1 MNTEKNED
9 NEAEINLGSEDNDL
23 GLADHKQDEGWHNT
37 LDEDKDNED
46 KDAEMDNDT
55 SDNESNNNDN
65 NNNDDDDDNDD
76 NKSSDSQSS
85 NDSMDNSSKN
95 STRTPPAENKET
107 TQSIQGIKVKA
118 MISATS
124 GQGYTNDRMHIDYQE
139 NTTGIFSKNMAKSS
153 KKAG

>member
-9 NEAEINLGSEDNDL
+9 KEAEIDLGSEDDNL
-23 GLADHKQDEGWHNT
+23 GLAAHKQDEGWHNA

-55 SDNESNNNDN
+55 SDDESKNNDD
-65 NNNDDDDDNDD
+65 NNDDDNDNNDD
-76 NKSSDSQSS
+76 DESSDSQSS
-85 NDSMDNSSKN
+85 NDRTDNSSNN

-107 TQSIQGIKVKA
+107 TQSIQDIKVKA

-124 GQGYTNDRMHIDYQE
+124 GQGYTNDRTHIDYQE
-139 NTTGIFSKNMAKSS
+139 NTTGIFSKHMGKSS